1 MGGCHVLISKLPSY
15 HLSKDLDTSRTQN
28 PNKALEIGGRKLS
41 NLRLIQ
47 DVHIITTLSCNHVKG
62 CH

>member
-15 HLSKDLDTSRTQN
+15 HLSKDLNTSMTQN
-28 PNKALEIGGRKLS
+28 PNKALEIGGCKLS

-47 DVHIITTLSCNHVKG
+47 DVHIIITLSCNHVKG
-62 CH
+62 CC